1 MTLTR
6 ANLSN
11 LWRRLSWPDLTAI
24 VLVVVGTVA
33 AISNRSGGAY
43 SFAKFVGILSAGYL
57 LFRAI
62 SWWRSRLLWSLRN
75 RLIVAYLFIAVV
87 PVLLLLTL
95 AVLAGQILYSQLG
108 GYLLYEDI
116 HSRLGRMADSAASIA
131 SAERTLP
138 STINDKVVEE
148 ALDAQIQMA
157 YAKELPGLK
166 VEFHADPKRLARVAG
181 PNAKEFTGILQSG
194 GQTHLIAMREV
205 ESPRGKNLVELSLRI
220 TPEFLETVAPDLG
233 PIQVTALQR
242 ADGEN
247 SVNVVRLGNVN
258 YRFQNRI
265 STRRRT
271 LQPASYWFDPVIEGF
286 SKLDA
291 TYLEAGDKLGE
302 KQPVFAAYTARPSVL
317 NGRIF
322 SSLGE
327 FSNSRVYGFEVV
339 GVFLLLLG
347 IFGLITGFVLI
358 RAITGAVDEL
368 YRATQLVQAGD
379 LTHRVKIE
387 RRDQLGILGESFN
400 LMTGSILSLIEEQ
413 RQRQRLENE
422 ISIAREVQNQLFPQR
437 VPSVPGVEIEAICK
451 AARTVSGDYYDFI
464 QLSPTRIAIAIA
476 DISGKGI
483 SAALLMASL
492 QAALR
497 SQLLAPGSD
506 SMSTAELV
514 ARLNLHLV
522 RNTGD
527 DRFATFF
534 VAVYDSATR
543 LLRYTNAGHLPA
555 FCICGDHALYL
566 DKGGMVLGV
575 IEDYPFVEGS
585 ETVPP
590 DAILVGYSDGLVEPE
605 NVYGEEFGIQRLRD
619 SALRLNA
626 GSPSAIAQGM
636 MQAADEW
643 AGTAAILK
651 KLKLSKRGWEWHCAT
666 GLR

>member
-24 VLVVVGTVA
+24 VLVVVGTGA

-138 STINDKVVEE
+138 SAINDKVVEE

-247 SVNVVRLGNVN
+247 SVNVVRLGNVS

-291 TYLEAGDKLGE
+291 TYLEAGDKQGE

-339 GVFLLLLG
+339 AVFLLLLG

-643 AGTAAILK
+643 AGTAEQADDMTVIVA
-651 KLKLSKRGWEWHCAT
+651 R
-666 GLR
+666 LR